1 MDRYFLAQLLKFE
14 LSTSA
19 VVIENKILGS
29 QPILEAFGNAKT
41 GVCVCVCVCV
51 CCVVLCCVCVC
62 VCVCLRHTCTHLVT
76 HAYAHAP
83 LSTHIWASMLTHTHA
98 ISASYSHVCTCHNL
112 PMRYYAN
119 AHPQFFY
126 SM

>member
-1 MDRYFLAQLLKFE
+1 MHASTMIAQVLTASTSCARFDQMDRYFLAQLLKFE

-19 VVIENKILGS
+19 VVIENKILES

-62 VCVCLRHTCTHLVT
+62 VCLCV
-76 HAYAHAP
+76 
-83 LSTHIWASMLTHTHA
+83 
-98 ISASYSHVCTCHNL
+98 
-112 PMRYYAN
+112 
-119 AHPQFFY
+119 
-126 SM
+126 